1 MAFLRNWCIK
11 ILRAPKTPIR
21 PLPHRMNRKL
31 DRKSVAIEIVLES
44 AVGRRPS
51 RISDISLGGCYVESI
66 NNYRKGEPVSFELQT
81 ETGETLTFT
90 GEITYVLEGFGFGMK
105 FTGLTPPQI
114 AYLNKIITPPEAR
127 DSDPENSILEV
138 W

>member
-1 MAFLRNWCIK
+1 
-11 ILRAPKTPIR
+11 
-21 PLPHRMNRKL
+21 MNRKL